1 GAGGGGGGGGGGRK
15 RGGRPGGAAGGLSRA
30 CCGGGGREGG
40 RARLAV
46 GRVAGARL
54 RGSLPLLSHL
64 RRLVKLERARHEAF
78 VETATPLAP
87 ELRSSVASN
96 LTRAYGPGVSLAFAE
111 NAALIGGMRVKVGSD
126 VYAGSVQKALH
137 ALQERF

>member
-1 GAGGGGGGGGGGRK
+1 MKTTKRTRRAARRLFRACFAGGRLDEGRVQ
-15 RGGRPGGAAGGLSRA
+15 
-30 CCGGGGREGG
+30 
-40 RARLAV
+40 LAV
-46 GRVAGARL
+46 RRVAAARL

-126 VYAGSVQKALH
+126 VYDGSVQKALH